1 MEAVT
6 KYLNN
11 IQLPAQ
17 LEGLLKDDSQK
28 KIVVYGAAGVT
39 VIVSVGIL
47 NKLAGSDPIGR
58 TVELIKTMFAQEG
71 RRKIKVDD
79 WIDTYNNLHDD
90 SKAGVEGRNSAYATL
105 VNAYY
110 ELATLFYEWGWGQSF
125 HFAYQ
130 LKGET
135 FKESIARHEWYLAGR
150 LGVKPGDKVLDCGC
164 GVGGP
169 MRNIARFT
177 NANVTGITLSEYQVI
192 RGNELNKQQGLE
204 GRALS
209 VQGDFMNLPF
219 PDNSFDGVYA
229 IEATCHAPRREGVYS
244 EIFRVLKPGQVF
256 ACYEWCLT
264 PKYDA
269 ANEYHRLIKKKIEE
283 GDGLPDMASQEDV
296 VKALTSV
303 GFELIEQR
311 DMALDERYGGD
322 PWYLPLYPSSNPFT
336 FRFQMTDTGKF
347 ITKNLVWTLEKI
359 GLAPSGSYKVQ
370 EMLQQGGWGCA
381 YGGHTGT
388 FTPMFL
394 MVARKPLK

>member
-1 MEAVT
+1 V
-6 KYLNN
+6 L
-11 IQLPAQ
+11 I
-17 LEGLLKDDSQK
+17 
-28 KIVVYGAAGVT
+28 AGVT
-39 VIVSVGIL
+39 VVVSISIL
-47 NKLAGSDPIGR
+47 NKLSGSDPIGR
-58 TVELIKTMFAQEG
+58 TWELIKTMLGQEG

-150 LGVKPGDKVLDCGC
+150 LGVKPEDKVLDCGC

-177 NANVTGITLSEYQVI
+177 NANITGITLSEYQVI
-192 RGNELNKQQGLE
+192 RGNDLNKQQGLV

-209 VQGDFMNLPF
+209 VQGDFMKLPF
-219 PDNSFDGVYA
+219 ADNSFDGVYA

-244 EIFRVLKPGQVF
+244 EILRVLKPGQMF

-264 PKYDA
+264 PKYDS

-303 GFELIEQR
+303 GFELVEAR
-311 DMALDERYGGD
+311 DMALDERFGGD